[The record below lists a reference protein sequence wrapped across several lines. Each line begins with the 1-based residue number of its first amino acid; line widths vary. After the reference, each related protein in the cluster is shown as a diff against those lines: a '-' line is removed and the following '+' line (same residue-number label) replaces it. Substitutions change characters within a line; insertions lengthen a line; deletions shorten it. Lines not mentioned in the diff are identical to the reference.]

1 MTAMATILLILIG
14 LPLVAWWLG
23 GRSFWSRAQAG
34 TQRDLYREIVRR
46 HGLRPA
52 ETPEVESAVTWGR
65 RLDDPRLRAAAV
77 DWATS
82 SRDEMAEYRRRN
94 PLARRLM
101 IGLLFLWVVL
111 VVGRALAAVVEGR
124 WGAVAWQLVWLTALV
139 APVALF
145 SWRTRRAVELNR
157 D

>member
-1 MTAMATILLILIG
+1 MTAIGTILLILIG

-23 GRSFWSRAQAG
+23 GRSFWSRARTGAE
-34 TQRDLYREIVRR
+34 RDLYREIVRR

-52 ETPEVESAVTWGR
+52 ETPKVESAVTWGR

-82 SRDEMAEYRRRN
+82 SQDEMAEYRRRN

-101 IGLLFLWVVL
+101 VGLLFLWLLLVL
-111 VVGRALAAVVEGR
+111 GRALAAVVEGR
-124 WGAVAWQLVWLTALV
+124 WGSAAWQLLWLATLV
-139 APVALF
+139 APMALF
-145 SWRTRRAVELNR
+145 SWRMRRAVELNR